1 MTRQETKT
9 IKVIKTF
16 NITINDLS
24 SLGQM
29 GDRLAYLRNTNS
41 SDKVRSELVRFAI
54 RRLAAD
60 PRALEELAES
70 PQ

>member
-1 MTRQETKT
+1 MASQVTKT
-9 IKVIKTF
+9 IKVVKTF

-29 GDRLAYLRNTNS
+29 GDRLAYLRNTKNS
-41 SDKVRSELVRFAI
+41 ENLRSELVRYAV
-54 RRLAAD
+54 RRLAGD
-60 PRALEELAES
+60 PKALEELAEN